1 MFRWTKLSESS
12 CAVQIWERIGSVK
25 TAWRNTCC
33 RADISDLHF
42 HDLRREFGCQ
52 LLESKADLHDV
63 REFLGHANV
72 TTTSRYL
79 RSTPVRLVAALERMT
94 ASAQPSDEATDEPAR
109 TTTEKLSY
117 CTRSKA
123 RLTPGSRNASG
134 SHPDVP

>member
-1 MFRWTKLSESS
+1 M
-12 CAVQIWERIGSVK
+12 
-25 TAWRNTCC
+25 
-33 RADISDLHF
+33 HF

-52 LLESKADLHDV
+52 LLESKVDLHDV

-109 TTTEKLSY
+109 TTTIV
-117 CTRSKA
+117 A
-123 RLTPGSRNASG
+123 AVASPTASAAKRG
-134 SHPDVP
+134 LEHGQANDAVG